1 MNSKIYGVL
10 ALFLLAGCTASKP
23 GAFERIDEDPVSH
36 TVQYRYH
43 PQKVD
48 KDALQLDVT
57 NYCQAQGFDLVESLP
72 AQESHIPGLKTTWYQ
87 CNFALKS

>member
-1 MNSKIYGVL
+1 MKSKIYGVL

-23 GAFERIDEDPVSH
+23 GAFERVDEDPVSH

-48 KDALQLDVT
+48 KDALKLDVA
-57 NYCQAQGFDLVESLP
+57 NYCRAQGFDLVDALP
-72 AQESHIPGLKTTWYQ
+72 PQDSHIPGLTTAWYQ
-87 CNFALKS
+87 CNFALKG

>member
-1 MNSKIYGVL
+1 MKSKFYGIL

-23 GAFERIDEDPVSH
+23 GAFERVDEDPVSH

-48 KDALQLDVT
+48 KDALRLDVA
-57 NYCQAQGFDLVESLP
+57 NYCQAQGFDLVEALP
-72 AQESHIPGLKTTWYQ
+72 PQDSNIPGLATAWYQ
-87 CNFALKS
+87 CNFAIKS